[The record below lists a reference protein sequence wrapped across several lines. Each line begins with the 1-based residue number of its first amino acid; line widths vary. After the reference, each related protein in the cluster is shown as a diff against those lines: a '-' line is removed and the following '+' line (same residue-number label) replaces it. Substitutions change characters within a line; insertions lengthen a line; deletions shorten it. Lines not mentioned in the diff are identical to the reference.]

1 MVYEISTYIRP
12 SKLCNQIRPVHSL
25 MFPLCFVI
33 YPILNVLNSDCCIT
47 CKIAWFNKDIFIVFQ
62 ETGFTKVI
70 VLLATFTEGNNF
82 NMHVGF

>member
-1 MVYEISTYIRP
+1 
-12 SKLCNQIRPVHSL
+12 

-33 YPILNVLNSDCCIT
+33 NPILNVLNSDCCIT
-47 CKIAWFNKDIFIVFQ
+47 CKIAWLNKDIFILFQ
-62 ETGFTKVI
+62 ETRFTKVI

>member
-1 MVYEISTYIRP
+1 
-12 SKLCNQIRPVHSL
+12 

-33 YPILNVLNSDCCIT
+33 NPILNVLHSDCCIT
-47 CKIAWFNKDIFIVFQ
+47 CKIAWLNKDIFIVFQ